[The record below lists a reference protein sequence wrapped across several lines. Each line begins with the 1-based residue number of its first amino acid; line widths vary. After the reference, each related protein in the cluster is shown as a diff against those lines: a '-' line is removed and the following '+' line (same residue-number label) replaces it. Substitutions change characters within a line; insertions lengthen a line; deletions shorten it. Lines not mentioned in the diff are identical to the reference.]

1 MILNANPKN
10 IKIAAKL
17 SGIDVEI
24 IKIYIQ
30 GVIHGFCQNNYDTW
44 FSVRKL
50 FGADNSD
57 WSDTPLQKIYDYY
70 RLKQNEN
77 AKENA
82 AKDVGYLLKQV
93 LMEDCK
99 YTFDMKK
106 GYRTNEYHVNTNE
119 D

>member
-50 FGADNSD
+50 F
-57 WSDTPLQKIYDYY
+57 
-70 RLKQNEN
+70 
-77 AKENA
+77 
-82 AKDVGYLLKQV
+82 
-93 LMEDCK
+93 
-99 YTFDMKK
+99 
-106 GYRTNEYHVNTNE
+106 
-119 D
+119 